1 MTGTR
6 TKFDDIEIAA
16 LNEIFEMYNQYPNR
30 RVMENMAEI
39 LDKPPL
45 VVKNWFRNKRKTL
58 HWRKN
63 KRHSPKNDNY
73 PPDSACSV
81 SPGTAS
87 KSASPPAQALTDS
100 DNEIPSIIAKQEI
113 QEEESLALVS
123 TLPPIDSAEQSNL
136 SIINII
142 KHARTISSANYS
154 ESDYEDRS
162 PNPDYPSPDNFVFYP
177 ESPEGLRSN
186 DNSPRTSVIS
196 RFKRIK
202 LAQKTTRGRWK
213 RDCIS

>member
-1 MTGTR
+1 M
-6 TKFDDIEIAA
+6 I
-16 LNEIFEMYNQYPNR
+16 
-30 RVMENMAEI
+30 I
-39 LDKPPL
+39 LRQIPRAQ
-45 VVKNWFRNKRKTL
+45 FRL
-58 HWRKN
+58 EQHQ
-63 KRHSPKNDNY
+63 
-73 PPDSACSV
+73 
-81 SPGTAS
+81 

-113 QEEESLALVS
+113 QEEEPMAL
-123 TLPPIDSAEQSNL
+123 NL

-213 RDCIS
+213 RDCISHLCRNL